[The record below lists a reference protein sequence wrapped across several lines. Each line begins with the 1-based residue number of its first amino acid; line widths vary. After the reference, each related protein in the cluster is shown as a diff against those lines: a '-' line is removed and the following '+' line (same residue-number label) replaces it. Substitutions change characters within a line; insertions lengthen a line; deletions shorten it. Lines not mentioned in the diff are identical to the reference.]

1 MAKNRVETIY
11 EDGQI
16 VAVNKPA
23 SISVGIDRTGKINL
37 VNFLQKQRKEKE
49 KLKIIHDLDKEVS
62 GIVILA
68 KNADAQKKMSQYFE
82 SGQVKII
89 YLAFVSGAGLEK
101 TGVIDAP
108 LGEDF
113 KNHQKMR
120 VDSKHGTEAQ
130 TKWQLLADFG
140 SISLVAAML
149 KTGTTHQIR
158 VHLQHADMPLA
169 VDSLYGSEQEIMLSN
184 FKRDYRL
191 GKYAEEK
198 PLIDRLTLC
207 AYELTIENYQDG
219 KELRLVAPLE
229 KKFKAT
235 VKMLTK
241 YNANGLEA
249 FVEKENFNRLVNSEP
264 LILDI

>member
-11 EDGQI
+11 EDQQI
-16 VAVNKPA
+16 VAVNKP
-23 SISVGIDRTGKINL
+23 SGISVAVDRTGKTNL
-37 VNFLQKQRKEKE
+37 LDFLQHQRKE
-49 KLKIIHDLDKEVS
+49 KLKIIHELDKEAS
-62 GIVILA
+62 GIIILA
-68 KNADAQKKMSQYFE
+68 KNTDAQKKMSQYFE
-82 SGQVKII
+82 NGRAKII
-89 YLAFVSGAGLEK
+89 YLAFVAVTGLDK
-101 TGVIDAP
+101 TGIIDAP

-120 VDSKHGTEAQ
+120 VDLKHGTEAQ

-140 SISLVAAML
+140 GISLIAALPAAGMAD
-149 KTGTTHQIR
+149 QIR
-158 VHLQHADMPLA
+158 VHLPYAGMPLA
-169 VDSLYGSEQEIMLSN
+169 IDSLYGSNQEIMLSN